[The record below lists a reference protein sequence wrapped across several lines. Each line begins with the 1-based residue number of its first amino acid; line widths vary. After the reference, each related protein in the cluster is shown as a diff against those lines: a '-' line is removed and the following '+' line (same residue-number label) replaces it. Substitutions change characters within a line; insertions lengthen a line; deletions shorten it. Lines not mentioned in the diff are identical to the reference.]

1 MPLFSYSLKKISF
14 RGNFLPPKLFIIF
27 YFFYFFYNIT
37 LDPDQYRA
45 KILDPYPNLDPQHG
59 LKPSHNFFIVPNC
72 FHFVQTA
79 LLAVRQVAK
88 LLPEIGPLSVAL
100 TALSP
105 AFLATIASPGVLGAA
120 VLAVSDV
127 LACAEVQGK

>member
-1 MPLFSYSLKKISF
+1 M
-14 RGNFLPPKLFIIF
+14 
-27 YFFYFFYNIT
+27 
-37 LDPDQYRA
+37 
-45 KILDPYPNLDPQHG
+45 
-59 LKPSHNFFIVPNC
+59 
-72 FHFVQTA
+72 
-79 LLAVRQVAK
+79 RQVAK